1 MKRNDI
7 HVIGISE
14 GEEKDKGPESI
25 FKAIM
30 AEKIPKPGERNGHP
44 DPWVFKGSQI
54 AWTQREL
61 LQNTL

>member
-44 DPWVFKGSQI
+44 DP
-54 AWTQREL
+54 
-61 LQNTL
+61 